1 MPVQNELENSSSILK
16 ASPQGRGKSSPSAEE
31 ISNKKKKRITPV
43 PISAGN
49 LSTGEASIQVRSPQ
63 TGMGANIGIN
73 ESASKSRAGGIA
85 MLAAA
90 AGKNAAL
97 GKP

>member
-1 MPVQNELENSSSILK
+1 MPVQSELENVSSILK
-16 ASPQGRGKSSPSAEE
+16 ASPQRRGKNSPSPDE

-43 PISAGN
+43 PINTGH
-49 LSTGEASIQVRSPQ
+49 LSTGEASIQVKSPQ
-63 TGMGANIGIN
+63 TGMDAN
-73 ESASKSRAGGIA
+73 EPASKPGGIA